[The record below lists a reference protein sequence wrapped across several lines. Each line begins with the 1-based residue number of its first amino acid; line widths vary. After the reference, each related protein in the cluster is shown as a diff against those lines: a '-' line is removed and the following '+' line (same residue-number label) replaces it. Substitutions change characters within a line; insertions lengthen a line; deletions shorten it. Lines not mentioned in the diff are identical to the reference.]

1 MCERKRRFL
10 ARDERHVKAGF
21 HSYQRFMELTLHR
34 GNKKTFNDF
43 IESPY
48 YTVFVKFGSF
58 IINSK
63 PLYPLQYVE
72 HVIRSGTKIEKWYT
86 DEIYDQYLVELLK
99 TEPVD
104 NAISR
109 SIQTM
114 IDWGEKNSKEWTDY
128 FVEATSARLINDIR
142 YGKVSP
148 WLVLNSTSSREK
160 LKTFND
166 EQLAIISVVL
176 DFQAWKKLFKS
187 KPDDVALCKE
197 VIKEANL
204 K

>member
-10 ARDERHVKAGF
+10 AKDEKHVKAGF
-21 HSYQRFMELTLHR
+21 HAYQRFMELTLSR
-34 GNKKTFNDF
+34 GKVKTFNDF

-58 IINSK
+58 IINSR

-86 DEIYDQYLVELLK
+86 DEIYDQYLIQLLK

-109 SIQTM
+109 SIQSM
-114 IDWGEKNSKEWTDY
+114 IDWSEKNSKDWTLY
-128 FVEATSARLINDIR
+128 FAEASSSRLINDIR

-148 WLVLNSTSSREK
+148 WLVLNSATSRDK
-160 LKTFND
+160 LKELND
-166 EQLAIISVVL
+166 EQLAIVTVVIN
-176 DFQAWKKLFKS
+176 FQDWKNLFKS

-197 VIKEANL
+197 VIKEAGL